1 MQPEQ
6 QQPERGAV
14 DVEAI
19 ARWAHGAWITNVP
32 GAYERRYDQALQH
45 IYSLLDA
52 LAAAEAQRAR
62 LERALTEIQRT
73 AKLASVSRRRARA
86 LEDIAATAH
95 SALNRKP
102 EWWERPLA
110 PPRDSAARETSRSV
124 APNHTPECQV
134 SRRYPW
140 AAELSCTCAG
150 PRSEE
155 A

>member
-1 MQPEQ
+1 MTTQ

-14 DVEAI
+14 DVEQTLRGLCAYLC
-19 ARWAHGAWITNVP
+19 ARRPADPELGMLHNPHCIGVRA
-32 GAYERRYDQALQH
+32 
-45 IYSLLDA
+45 A